1 MTAEFI
7 AFFILSIFAIGGA
20 VFMINL
26 TKVMHMALS
35 LAFTFLSIAGI
46 YFLLD
51 AEFLSVVQIL
61 IYTGA
66 VTVLM
71 IFGIMLT
78 KHREES
84 RESKRPLHEL
94 FALLMVVLLFGIII
108 LTIYQVPIDTET
120 NSQLKEKHVAKLG
133 EMIFTDYVIPFELT
147 SVLLLVA
154 LIGAILLA
162 KREEK
167 EE

>member
-1 MTAEFI
+1 MTAEYI
-7 AFFILSIFAIGGA
+7 AFFILSIFAIGGS

-26 TKVMHMALS
+26 SKVMHMALS
-35 LAFTFLSIAGI
+35 LAFTFLSIAGL

-51 AEFLSVVQIL
+51 APFLGVVQVL

-66 VTVLM
+66 ITVLM

-84 RESKRPLHEL
+84 KNSKHILKDR
-94 FALLMVVLLFGIII
+94 FALLAVVLLFGIIM
-108 LTIYQVPIDTET
+108 LTIYQVPIDVGTT
-120 NSQLKEKHVAKLG
+120 PPIKGDNVKRLG
-133 EMIFTDYVIPFELT
+133 EIFFKDYVIPFELT

-154 LIGAILLA
+154 LMGAILLA
-162 KREEK
+162 KKEEK
-167 EE
+167 E

>member
-1 MTAEFI
+1 MTAENI
-7 AFFILSIFAIGGA
+7 AFFILSLFAIGGS

-26 TKVMHMALS
+26 SKVMHMALS
-35 LAFTFLSIAGI
+35 LTLTFLSIAGL

-51 AEFLSVVQIL
+51 APFLGAVQIL

-66 VTVLM
+66 ITVLM

-78 KHREES
+78 KHREEAKK
-84 RESKRPLHEL
+84 SKHPMRDRFALLAVVVL
-94 FALLMVVLLFGIII
+94 FALIM
-108 LTIYQVPIDTET
+108 LTIYQVPIEQGPDHH
-120 NSQLKEKHVAKLG
+120 LKEDNVAKLG
-133 EMIFTDYVIPFELT
+133 ELFFKNYVFSFELV

-162 KREEK
+162 KKEEK
-167 EE
+167 E